1 VHGNFITGQLS
12 GQICGHLAGGPF
24 PGRSGA
30 EHLLVEE
37 MSVAGG
43 VTEVA
48 SHVLVLG
55 ETAVTPQIA
64 LPHSRRLGRRVTR
77 RIAPIRIGGKCV
89 TILYLNIA
97 SAIKIQRATT
107 KNYIML

>member
-1 VHGNFITGQLS
+1 MEDIV
-12 GQICGHLAGGPF
+12 GHLAGGAL

-55 ETAVTPQIA
+55 ETAVTTQVA
-64 LPHSRRLGRRVTR
+64 LPHRRRLGRCVTR
-77 RIAPIRIGGKCV
+77 RIAPIRRGGKCY
-89 TILYLNIA
+89 YLVL
-97 SAIKIQRATT
+97 K
-107 KNYIML
+107 YCLG

>member
-1 VHGNFITGQLS
+1 MED
-12 GQICGHLAGGPF
+12 ICGHLAGRAF
-24 PGRSGA
+24 PGRSRA

-55 ETAVTPQIA
+55 ETAVTPQVA

-77 RIAPIRIGGKCV
+77 RIAPIRREGKFY
-89 TILYLNIA
+89 YLLF
-97 SAIKIQRATT
+97 K
-107 KNYIML
+107 YCLG

>member
-1 VHGNFITGQLS
+1 MKDIFGL
-12 GQICGHLAGGPF
+12 LAGRAF
-24 PGRSGA
+24 PGRSRA

-43 VTEVA
+43 VTDLA

-55 ETAVTPQIA
+55 ETAVPPQVA

-77 RIAPIRIGGKCV
+77 RIAPIRRGGKCV
-89 TILYLNIA
+89 TI
-97 SAIKIQRATT
+97 
-107 KNYIML
+107 

>member
-1 VHGNFITGQLS
+1 MHGL
-12 GQICGHLAGGPF
+12 LAGRAF
-24 PGRSGA
+24 PGRSRT

-55 ETAVTPQIA
+55 ETAVTPQVA
-64 LPHSRRLGRRVTR
+64 LPHIRRLGRRVTR
-77 RIAPIRIGGKCV
+77 RIAPIRKGR
-89 TILYLNIA
+89 
-97 SAIKIQRATT
+97 Q
-107 KNYIML
+107 MLLLVFKYCLG